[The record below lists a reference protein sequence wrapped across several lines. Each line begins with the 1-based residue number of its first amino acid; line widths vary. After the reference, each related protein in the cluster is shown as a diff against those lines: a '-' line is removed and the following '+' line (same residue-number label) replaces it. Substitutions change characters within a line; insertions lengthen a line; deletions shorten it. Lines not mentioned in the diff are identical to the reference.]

1 MRFRFGTTLR
11 DILHLAWP
19 VLISQLAVMANGIID
34 TVMAGRLGAVELAGV
49 GIGSAIAL
57 TIYVTC
63 SGVLLALTPLIAHLH
78 GAEKPAAVGEEVRQS
93 LWVALG
99 LSVIA
104 IALLRF
110 PEPFLALSDI
120 PPAVEERARAYLNA
134 SSWAVP
140 GLMLFRIFSGL
151 STGIGQP
158 RAVMRFNLLGLVFK
172 IPLNLLLI
180 PYFGGAGCAL
190 ATAIV
195 NWANGLLAW
204 RWCAREPRY
213 REFHVFARFSAPRWA
228 AIRDFLKLGLP
239 IGATF
244 LVDVTAFTFMAL
256 FIAQFGPATSGAH
269 QIAANLATVTFMLP
283 LSLGNAASVLAGRA
297 LGAGDALQ
305 ARRVGI
311 VCLCTAMLFGIALS
325 VILWLGA
332 PLIARGYTND
342 SDVYAI
348 AVPLITLVAVYHI
361 ADALQAA
368 AVNILRGFKRSTVP
382 MLVYAV
388 ALWGIGLA
396 GGYYLGIVRSMGA
409 HGFWIAAIA
418 GIAVA
423 GTLVA
428 IYFLRISRVP
438 KPH

>member
-1 MRFRFGTTLR
+1 M
-11 DILHLAWP
+11 
-19 VLISQLAVMANGIID
+19 
-34 TVMAGRLGAVELAGV
+34 
-49 GIGSAIAL
+49 
-57 TIYVTC
+57 
-63 SGVLLALTPLIAHLH
+63 
-78 GAEKPAAVGEEVRQS
+78 
-93 LWVALG
+93 
-99 LSVIA
+99 
-104 IALLRF
+104 
-110 PEPFLALSDI
+110 
-120 PPAVEERARAYLNA
+120 
-134 SSWAVP
+134 
-140 GLMLFRIFSGL
+140 
-151 STGIGQP
+151 
-158 RAVMRFNLLGLVFK
+158 
-172 IPLNLLLI
+172 
-180 PYFGGAGCAL
+180 
-190 ATAIV
+190 

>member
-180 PYFGGAGCAL
+180 PYHRHC
-190 ATAIV
+190 
-195 NWANGLLAW
+195 
-204 RWCAREPRY
+204 E
-213 REFHVFARFSAPRWA
+213 
-228 AIRDFLKLGLP
+228 LGEW
-239 IGATF
+239 
-244 LVDVTAFTFMAL
+244 
-256 FIAQFGPATSGAH
+256 
-269 QIAANLATVTFMLP
+269 
-283 LSLGNAASVLAGRA
+283 LAG
-297 LGAGDALQ
+297 
-305 ARRVGI
+305 
-311 VCLCTAMLFGIALS
+311 
-325 VILWLGA
+325 
-332 PLIARGYTND
+332 
-342 SDVYAI
+342 
-348 AVPLITLVAVYHI
+348 
-361 ADALQAA
+361 
-368 AVNILRGFKRSTVP
+368 
-382 MLVYAV
+382 V
-388 ALWGIGLA
+388 ALVCA
-396 GGYYLGIVRSMGA
+396 
-409 HGFWIAAIA
+409 
-418 GIAVA
+418 
-423 GTLVA
+423 
-428 IYFLRISRVP
+428 
-438 KPH
+438 